1 MDFVKQQQTTEEKHK
16 IVLKFAQDVYKIVQT
31 RDDKAYQRGLM
42 QLNQNYVMSEA
53 AYTETGKK
61 KDVEQI
67 EQLDRR
73 LR

>member
-1 MDFVKQQQTTEEKHK
+1 
-16 IVLKFAQDVYKIVQT
+16 
-31 RDDKAYQRGLM
+31 M

-53 AYTETGKK
+53 AYTETGRK

-73 LR
+73 LRQ